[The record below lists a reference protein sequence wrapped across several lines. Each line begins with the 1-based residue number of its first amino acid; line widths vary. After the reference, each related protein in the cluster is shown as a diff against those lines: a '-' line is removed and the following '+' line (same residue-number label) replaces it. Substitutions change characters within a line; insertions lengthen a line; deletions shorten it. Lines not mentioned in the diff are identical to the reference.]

1 MAKMYK
7 KSDLKFESGYVLT
20 KDDEVVALPPKVAEQ
35 LNDMETEIQKVAY
48 LKKQP
53 KAQPVPS
60 LDGFERDSIVEHAFI
75 EVETKHLDR
84 EERRCL
90 NVLKD
95 LRKLE
100 VAKDANAK
108 LAEYDEAIRF
118 LNEDKFVEG
127 FEPAMIDTPT
137 IGDPLTASV
146 SDVIGMLLGEE
157 DIEQ

>member
-35 LNDMETEIQKVAY
+35 LNEMETEIQQVAY
-48 LKKQP
+48 LKQQP
-53 KAQPVPS
+53 KAQPAPS
-60 LDGFERDSIVEHAFI
+60 LDGFKRESIIEHAHI
-75 EVETKHLDR
+75 EVETKYLDR

-95 LRKLE
+95 IRKLE
-100 VAKDANAK
+100 MAKGANEK
-108 LAEYDEAIRF
+108 LTKYDEAIRF
-118 LNEDKFVEG
+118 LNEDRFVEG
-127 FEPAMIDTPT
+127 TEVVMIDAPT
-137 IGDPLTASV
+137 IGDPLAASV
-146 SDVIGMLLGEE
+146 DDVIDMLLGGE